1 MISHLALENFKSLK
15 KADLDLRE
23 LNILVGP
30 NNTGKSSVLH
40 ALAFLAQNA
49 KEKSLLLNGK
59 FANLGNLRE
68 ISFKGEEDIGIS
80 FTIKFDEEE
89 IKKIKEIFEGTPFS
103 KFDFSGITSYFD
115 IPTNK
120 CIREGHTKVAPS
132 QLVNTELWEE
142 RELSRVF
149 GYFEGKKDIDLD
161 LQDEI
166 TDISGGIMPRVRGG
180 KSGILETY
188 REFEKIIER
197 KFDENFFY
205 LKAPRG
211 IEEREKNISNK
222 PPKSVGLHG
231 EFLADV
237 LAYIR
242 DDPKYEISK
251 EKIRN
256 WGSKFGFKNI
266 IPKLIESPSYAINLT
281 DERLGVQSNIVDI
294 GFGTNQILSVIVQC
308 FCAPKGSFI
317 MVEEPEIHLHPRNQA
332 ELADLFVDVVDYGHQ
347 LIIETHS
354 MHILLRLQRRIAEG
368 KISPDDIAIYSFYF
382 DEQEKSN
389 KTERIELDEV
399 GRFKKKIPGFFEDEL
414 EDIWEHSRAVME
426 RSKRKEKN
434 E

>member
-1 MISHLALENFKSLK
+1 MISHLALKNFKSLK
-15 KADLDLRE
+15 EADLDLRK

-40 ALAFLAQNA
+40 ALAFLAQNSEEP
-49 KEKSLLLNGK
+49 KLHLNERYV
-59 FANLGNLRE
+59 NLGKLRDV
-68 ISFKGEEDIGIS
+68 SFKGEDIIIT
-80 FTIKFDEEE
+80 FRIKFDEDEG
-89 IKKIKEIFEGTPFS
+89 KRTREIFNLTPFS
-103 KFDFSGITSYFD
+103 DFDFSEITSY
-115 IPTNK
+115 
-120 CIREGHTKVAPS
+120 IRVPIDKNIEEG
-132 QLVNTELWEE
+132 LIDFLITEISDRNEIIFARNESEVYIHEVL
-142 RELSRVF
+142 
-149 GYFEGKKDIDLD
+149 KKDI
-161 LQDEI
+161 
-166 TDISGGIMPRVRGG
+166 SSVSSGIMLRPDGG
-180 KSGILETY
+180 RSETIEAY
-188 REFEKIIER
+188 GEFEKIIRR

-205 LKAPRG
+205 LKALRG
-211 IEEREKNISNK
+211 TEEREKNISSK

-231 EFLADV
+231 ELLADV

-256 WGSKFGFKNI
+256 WGIKFGFKNI

-414 EDIWEHSRAVME
+414 EDMWEHSRAVME